1 MRLELQYKIKEN
13 EYYLKYLR
21 ENSNWYKYLNRNIY
35 NFKDFEEEV
44 RRVYKLTRA
53 DKISK
58 TLDTI
63 EMMEKIL
70 STLK

>member
-1 MRLELQYKIKEN
+1 MNLNVQYKIKEN
-13 EYYLKYLR
+13 PNYLKYLR
-21 ENSNWYKYLNRNIY
+21 ENSSWYKLLNRSSN
-35 NFKDFEEEV
+35 NFKEFEDEV
-44 RRVYKLTRA
+44 KREYKLTKA
-53 DKISK
+53 DRIAK

>member
-1 MRLELQYKIKEN
+1 MEIGLQFKIKEN
-13 EYYLKYLR
+13 PNYLKYLR
-21 ENSNWYKYLNRNIY
+21 SHSYWYKLLNRNPS
-35 NFKDFEEEV
+35 NFKTFEEEV
-44 RRVYKLTRA
+44 KKEYKLTRA

-63 EMMEKIL
+63 EMMEKIV

>member
-1 MRLELQYKIKEN
+1 MSLEIQYKIKEN
-13 EYYLKYLR
+13 GNYLKYLR
-21 ENSNWYKYLNRNIY
+21 ENSNWYKLLNRNPS
-35 NFKDFEEEV
+35 NFKIFEEEV
-44 RRVYKLTRA
+44 KREYKLTTA
-53 DKISK
+53 DRVAK

>member
-1 MRLELQYKIKEN
+1 MEIGLQFKIKEN
-13 EYYLKYLR
+13 PNYLKYLR
-21 ENSNWYKYLNRNIY
+21 SHSYWYKLLNRNPS
-35 NFKDFEEEV
+35 NFKIFEEEV
-44 RRVYKLTRA
+44 KKEYKLTRA

-63 EMMEKIL
+63 EMMEKIV